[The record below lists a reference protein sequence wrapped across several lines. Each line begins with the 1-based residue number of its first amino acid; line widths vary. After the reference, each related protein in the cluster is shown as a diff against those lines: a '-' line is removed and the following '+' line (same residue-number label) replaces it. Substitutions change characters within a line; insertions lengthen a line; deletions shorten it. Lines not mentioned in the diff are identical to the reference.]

1 MARLGNITIENAR
14 IFFKDFSASGPF
26 AGGTKRTFCVEIPED
41 MVSALERDG
50 WNLKTRESRNDPDA
64 IIHYLKVEASYRAR
78 PPKIVCIPNLT
89 RRKVYISEQ
98 TIDSLDYVEILNVD
112 LTINPYV
119 WEANGNSGVKAYLG
133 TMYVTIAEDPL
144 DAKYA
149 DEEVAA

>member
-1 MARLGNITIENAR
+1 MARLSNITIENAR

-26 AGGTKRTFCVEIPED
+26 AGGTKRTFCVEIPEE
-41 MVSALERDG
+41 MVGDLQRDG
-50 WNLKTRESRNDPDA
+50 WNIKSRESRVDTDA
-64 IIHYLKVEASYRAR
+64 VTWYLKVEASYRAR
-78 PPKIVCIPNLT
+78 PPKVVCIPSIT
-89 RRKVYISEQ
+89 KRKVYLSEQ

-112 LTINPYV
+112 LTINPYQ

-149 DEEVAA
+149 DEEVA

>member
-1 MARLGNITIENAR
+1 MARLSNITIESAR

-26 AGGTKRTFCVEIPED
+26 AGGTKRTFCVEIPEE
-41 MVSALERDG
+41 MVGDLQRDG
-50 WNLKTRESRNDPDA
+50 WNVKSRESRVDPDA
-64 IIHYLKVEASYRAR
+64 VTWYLKVEASYRSR
-78 PPKIVCIPNLT
+78 PPKVVCIPNIT
-89 RRKVYISEQ
+89 KRKVYLSEQ

-112 LTINPYV
+112 LTITPYV

-149 DEEVAA
+149 DEAVA